1 MKHGQ
6 RVVLTVLL
14 SSVVAAALPAVAQIS
29 AEDLAR
35 RDELE
40 SFLEQAELVDA
51 KQLSK
56 SEGVTRPYKLTLKL
70 GELQRNALWKNPE
83 GRTGG
88 FIEGWKYEIAAYRM
102 DKHLDL
108 NRVPPTTERRYRND
122 RGSCQ
127 LWVAAWMDLA
137 QMTEKKLD
145 PPADK
150 VGQWNDSVYLQR
162 AFDNL
167 IGNED
172 RHLRN
177 ILLTEDWRMILID
190 HSRAFRTS
198 KKFTKRLIFDAK
210 HPDGPKLMKRLPREF
225 IEKIKALDADGIEQ
239 IVGDYLTE
247 GEIEAVLL
255 RRDLILAEVDRLI
268 AKNGEPAT
276 LY

>member
-1 MKHGQ
+1 MKHG
-6 RVVLTVLL
+6 RRFILTVFL
-14 SSVVAAALPAVAQIS
+14 SIAAAAAAPATAQLS
-29 AEDLAR
+29 AEDLAQ

-40 SFLEQAELVDA
+40 SFLQQAELVDA
-51 KQLSK
+51 KQMSK

-70 GELQRNALWKNPE
+70 GDLQRNALWKNPE

-102 DKHLDL
+102 DKHLGL
-108 NRVPPTTERRYRND
+108 NRVPPTVQRRFRND

-150 VGQWNDSVYLQR
+150 LGHWNDSVYLQR

-190 HSRAFRTS
+190 HSRAFRSS

-210 HPDGPKLMKRLPREF
+210 HPDGPKPMKRLPRTF
-225 IEKIKALDADGIEQ
+225 IEKIKALDADGVEQ
-239 IVGDYLTE
+239 IVGDYLTDN
-247 GEIEAVLL
+247 EIEAVLL
-255 RRDLILAEVDRLI
+255 RRDLILAAVDRLI
-268 AKNGEPAT
+268 AENGEPAT